1 MKKTIRIISIIGA
14 FACFAIS
21 TTDIDIHEE
30 QDDLFEQNERQTAYQ
45 EIKYAIE

>member
-30 QDDLFEQNERQTAYQ
+30 QDDLNNPENKQTAYHDTYQ
-45 EIKYAIE
+45 IK